1 MNSVPKKRTNTPR
14 PTSNPG
20 NTTNTQNRRP
30 QTKTAQRPTQPRKN
44 KKQKG
49 LHRKKSSTK
58 RKKQLIVLVGLIIL
72 ISVVGFIGKK
82 TYNFVSTIWPN
93 VISLKNSLTGG
104 AIDTSNVNTD
114 EQYDV
119 GDEKEA
125 TLQVRHNVFIDAG
138 CGGNETGYITN
149 DKVKEKELNLEIA
162 KKVAKELNKQQDIN
176 VILSRQD
183 DVYMSPDER
192 KSLAESQNAEVFVS
206 IHMAAETT
214 GKATGIETIYHK
226 DSKNGSADF
235 ASLMQTSIVAFVK
248 AENRG
253 TNTYNMSVLRD
264 NSMPSIYIQCG
275 FLSNSGEE
283 KNLKDENYQN
293 ELAKGIAQGI
303 LTYIDAKK

>member
-1 MNSVPKKRTNTPR
+1 
-14 PTSNPG
+14 
-20 NTTNTQNRRP
+20 
-30 QTKTAQRPTQPRKN
+30 
-44 KKQKG
+44 
-49 LHRKKSSTK
+49 
-58 RKKQLIVLVGLIIL
+58 
-72 ISVVGFIGKK
+72 
-82 TYNFVSTIWPN
+82 
-93 VISLKNSLTGG
+93 
-104 AIDTSNVNTD
+104 
-114 EQYDV
+114 
-119 GDEKEA
+119 
-125 TLQVRHNVFIDAG
+125 
-138 CGGNETGYITN
+138 
-149 DKVKEKELNLEIA
+149 
-162 KKVAKELNKQQDIN
+162 
-176 VILSRQD
+176 
-183 DVYMSPDER
+183 
-192 KSLAESQNAEVFVS
+192 
-206 IHMAAETT
+206 MAAETT